1 MNSFLVVLNSFLIAF
16 SALLPL
22 LNTLGPAI
30 RFYAL
35 VGDAPSSLYRSLA
48 RRIAINNVIFLA
60 IIELLGATILNFF
73 GISLPIVQLSG
84 GLVIAAMGWGV
95 LNERSA
101 GANSRNKAEETGPQ
115 SQPDTKHLE
124 EGVFYPFTFP
134 ITSGPGTLVGLLTLT
149 AHISSPVL
157 SQNVLGHVGVFLAV
171 VVISV
176 LCYFCYA
183 YAPKITKAIPPST
196 AHGILRVVAFIL
208 LCIGA
213 QIAWNGLSALLAT
226 VVRH

>member
-1 MNSFLVVLNSFLIAF
+1 LTLWNSFLIAF
-16 SALLPL
+16 SVLLPL
-22 LNTLGPAI
+22 INPLGS
-30 RFYAL
+30 AL
-35 VGDAPSSLYRSLA
+35 VFLGLAGDAPPKVFRSLA
-48 RRIAINNVIFLA
+48 RRIAINNIIFLA
-60 IIELLGATILNFF
+60 VIELLGATILNFF

-84 GLVIAAMGWGV
+84 GIVIAAMGWGL
-95 LNERSA
+95 LNERSP
-101 GANSRNKAEETGPQ
+101 GANSRNKAEETGVRTE
-115 SQPDTKHLE
+115 PDTKHLE

-149 AHISSPVL
+149 AHISNQVL
-157 SQNVLGHVGVFLAV
+157 TQNILAHAGVFLAV

-183 YAPKITKAIPPST
+183 YAPKITRAISPST

-208 LCIGA
+208 FCIGI

-226 VVRH
+226 VIKR